1 MSNKE
6 VKKKVP
12 KSMTF
17 VAASKS
23 SHIARRCSHNVTV
36 RRVAEMPTGSRHAT
50 SLKDR
55 PVSVILNSE
64 ASNMMSLATD
74 GSDQG
79 DKTILSAAGEPL
91 DMIWEAPASMVDF
104 RRSPVCGI
112 SQENSNRI
120 KW

>member
-36 RRVAEMPTGSRHAT
+36 RRVAEMPEGSRHAT

-55 PVSVILNSE
+55 LVSVMLNSE
-64 ASNMMSLATD
+64 ASNMLSLATD
-74 GSDQG
+74 GSDQHSWATKQPSALPG
-79 DKTILSAAGEPL
+79 SRLTRFGRLLPVWLILDGLQCAEYRKRTV
-91 DMIWEAPASMVDF
+91 IE
-104 RRSPVCGI
+104 
-112 SQENSNRI
+112 
-120 KW
+120 